1 MFNVVA
7 ILPCRGRKEQTQD
20 CVRRLLATA
29 NIPHDTNWKLVLVGG
44 IEDEDIVT
52 SIASEFDVYG
62 LVEQEPTLTYWT
74 ALQRA
79 TDDYPAT
86 HYAMLANDLL
96 PAVNWLP
103 QAMNKLL
110 STFPDGN
117 GIVGFNG
124 DGHGDS
130 HSAHFIISKELLEQF
145 GGWPVWYNHNF
156 GDTEFC
162 IRAQEIGRYV
172 KAPYAILFHNH
183 PWISANSDDEVYQAG
198 RSRFRVDEE
207 LFRIRRM
214 QQWKS

>member
-1 MFNVVA
+1 MHHVVA
-7 ILPCRGRKEQTQD
+7 ILPCRGREEQTRE
-20 CVRRLLATA
+20 CVRRLLATV
-29 NIPHDTNWKLVLVGG
+29 NIPHDTNWKLVLVSGT
-44 IEDEDIVT
+44 EDEQIVT
-52 SIASEFDVYG
+52 SIANEFNVYG
-62 LVEQEPTLTYWT
+62 LVEQEERLSYWT

-79 TDDYPAT
+79 STDYKGT
-86 HYAMLANDLL
+86 HYAMLANDLI
-96 PAVNWLP
+96 PAVNWLS

-110 STFPDGN
+110 SVFPDGN

-130 HSAHFIISKELLEQF
+130 HSAHFIISQQLLDQF

-162 IRAQEIGRYV
+162 IRAQEMGRYV

-183 PWISANSDDEVYQAG
+183 PWISGQDDDEVYQAG
-198 RSRFRVDEE
+198 RLRFRADEE